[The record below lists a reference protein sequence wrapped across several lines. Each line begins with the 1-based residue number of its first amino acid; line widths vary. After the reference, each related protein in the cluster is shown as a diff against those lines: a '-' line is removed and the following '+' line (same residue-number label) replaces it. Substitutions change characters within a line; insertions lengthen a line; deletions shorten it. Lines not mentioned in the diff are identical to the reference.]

1 MRKLV
6 KKAFEKNRVRKCLYR
21 LRKKK
26 VRRRE
31 GQNFQGSKVKWG
43 LGEALLFIKKVGSV
57 NIFMVVLILIP
68 FPS

>member
-1 MRKLV
+1 MCKLV

-31 GQNFQGSKVKWG
+31 GQNFQGSKVK
-43 LGEALLFIKKVGSV
+43 
-57 NIFMVVLILIP
+57 
-68 FPS
+68 